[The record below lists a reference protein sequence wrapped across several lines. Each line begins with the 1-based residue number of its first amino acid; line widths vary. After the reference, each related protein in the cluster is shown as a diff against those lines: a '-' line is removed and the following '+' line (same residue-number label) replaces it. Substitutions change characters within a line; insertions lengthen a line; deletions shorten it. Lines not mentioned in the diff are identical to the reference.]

1 LQLQDS
7 SGVDT
12 AAAAAFLSLLRSSAA
27 RQPFISPVRNTAV
40 RLRNV
45 MAESTLKHS
54 STGGACVAEDLIQR
68 QGEIRPER
76 PATGEAI
83 APGELYAKYRRGLV
97 LMLQRLVGDRASAE
111 DLSQEACRIL
121 TARLQSTGLED
132 PRNVVAF
139 LHATARNLAIAERRK
154 RNRRRT
160 DTAADQI
167 DQFEDLRFDP
177 SDGAEREQYAAVVRK
192 LLDELSQPRDRLV
205 LIRFYLDEADKR
217 EICAELDLSEQHF
230 NRVLFRAKQ
239 RFREILQRAGITGLL
254 SFVLGCICV
263 VL

>member
-1 LQLQDS
+1 M
-7 SGVDT
+7 V
-12 AAAAAFLSLLRSSAA
+12 
-27 RQPFISPVRNTAV
+27 
-40 RLRNV
+40 
-45 MAESTLKHS
+45 ESTLS
-54 STGGACVAEDLIQR
+54 DTSNGVACMAEDLVQP
-68 QGEIRPER
+68 QGEIRPEQLAAGK
-76 PATGEAI
+76 AT
-83 APGELYAKYRRGLV
+83 APEELYGKYRRGLV
-97 LMLQRLVGDRASAE
+97 LMLQRLVGDRATAE

-132 PRNVVAF
+132 PRNAVAF

-160 DTAADQI
+160 DTAADTI

-177 SDGAEREQYAAVVRK
+177 SDVAEREQYAAVVRK
-192 LLDELSQPRDRLV
+192 LLDELSQPRDRMV

-239 RFREILQRAGITGLL
+239 RFREILRRGGITGLL
-254 SFVLGCICV
+254 FLVLGCISV
-263 VL
+263 VA

>member
-1 LQLQDS
+1 M
-7 SGVDT
+7 V
-12 AAAAAFLSLLRSSAA
+12 
-27 RQPFISPVRNTAV
+27 
-40 RLRNV
+40 
-45 MAESTLKHS
+45 ESTLNDS
-54 STGGACVAEDLIQR
+54 SKWGVRVAEDLVQP
-68 QGEIRPER
+68 QGEIQREQ
-76 PATGEAI
+76 PATGKAI
-83 APGELYAKYRRGLV
+83 APEELYGKYRRGLV
-97 LMLQRLVGDRASAE
+97 LMLQRLVGDRATAE

-139 LHATARNLAIAERRK
+139 LHATARNLAIAEHRK

-160 DTAADQI
+160 DTAADAI

-177 SDGAEREQYAAVVRK
+177 SDAAEREQYAVVVRK

-239 RFREILQRAGITGLL
+239 RFREILHRAGITGLL
-254 SFVLGCICV
+254 SWVLGCISV
-263 VL
+263 VA

>member
-1 LQLQDS
+1 
-7 SGVDT
+7 
-12 AAAAAFLSLLRSSAA
+12 
-27 RQPFISPVRNTAV
+27 
-40 RLRNV
+40 
-45 MAESTLKHS
+45 
-54 STGGACVAEDLIQR
+54 VAEDLVQR
-68 QGEIRPER
+68 QGEIRPEQS
-76 PATGEAI
+76 ATGGAI
-83 APGELYAKYRRGLV
+83 APEEIYGRYRRGLV
-97 LMLQRLVGDRASAE
+97 LMLHRLVGDRATAE

-121 TARLQSTGLED
+121 TARLQSTGLDD
-132 PRNVVAF
+132 PSKVVAF

-160 DTAADQI
+160 ETAADTI

-177 SDGAEREQYAAVVRK
+177 SDAAERAQFTAVVRK

-239 RFREILQRAGITGLL
+239 RFRDILHRAGITGLL
-254 SFVLGCICV
+254 LLVFGCISV
-263 VL
+263 VDGRMTFWRS